1 MCERIDVI
9 RVPKGE
15 TVWAEFLAK
24 GKPRF
29 VITSKQLRDWYFLY
43 EVNGEELKKLGK
55 ARTPPELEERFK
67 VHEKL
72 KS

>member
-1 MCERIDVI
+1 MRERIDDI
-9 RVPKGE
+9 KIPKGE
-15 TVWAEFLAK
+15 TVWAEFLSK

-29 VITSKQLRDWYFLY
+29 IITSKQLRDWYFLY